1 MDREGR
7 DSAGVSDEGELGED
21 SVDEESKLL
30 EQEAEEMADVVV
42 IGSSMQQV
50 QAIVSEGSSARVGP
64 AAQV

>member
-30 EQEAEEMADVVV
+30 EQEAEEMADVVE